1 MVTRRS
7 RFPLAAGL
15 LPAFLVLAAP
25 ALGAE
30 YWTPTGLLRDFFA
43 TSKKVAPK
51 SVTLA
56 EADALAIAKKL
67 GVAPD
72 KLRRTWSVYVAEAD
86 GKRTGYA
93 VLDGEIGLHE
103 AIDFGVRF
111 RLDGAVDRVEIMVYR
126 EPFGDEVRGERFRR
140 QFVGKTA
147 NDPIVAGQDV
157 DIVSGA
163 TYSSKSVA
171 LGVKRD
177 ALVLQA
183 ALKSGL

>member
-1 MVTRRS
+1 MRT

-15 LPAFLVLAAP
+15 LLATLVAAAP
-25 ALGAE
+25 AAAAE
-30 YWTPTGLLRDFFA
+30 YWKPGDLLRDFFK
-43 TSKKVAPK
+43 TSQAVHPK
-51 SVTLA
+51 SVTLP

-67 GVAPD
+67 GLAPD
-72 KLRRTWSVYVAEAD
+72 KLRRTWSVYIAEAD

-93 VLDGEIGLHE
+93 LLDSEIGLHE

-111 RLDGAVDRVEIMVYR
+111 RLDGAVDRVEILVYR

-147 NDPIVAGQDV
+147 NDSITAGQDI

-163 TYSSKSVA
+163 TYSSKSMA

-183 ALKSGL
+183 VLKNGL